1 MKYYRK
7 KPRSTESICIDKIQ
21 KGINSIQNGNR
32 EGASVDKDLDF
43 FFKKL
48 KDINEGMY
56 EELYMKYSLVRLE
69 AEKKELK
76 ESVSTRCISPSI

>member
-1 MKYYRK
+1 MKYYSK

-21 KGINSIQNGNR
+21 KGINSIQDGHR
-32 EGASVDKDLDF
+32 DGRTVDKDLDF
-43 FFKKL
+43 FFNKL
-48 KDINEGMY
+48 KGINEGMY
-56 EELYMKYSLVRLE
+56 DDLYLKYSIVRLE